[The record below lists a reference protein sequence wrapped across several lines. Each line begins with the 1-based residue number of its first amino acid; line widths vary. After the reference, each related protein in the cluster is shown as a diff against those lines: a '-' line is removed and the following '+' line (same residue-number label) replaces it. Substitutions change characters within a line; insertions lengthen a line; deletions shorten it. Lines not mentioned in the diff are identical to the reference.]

1 MTDSQKFIAKV
12 CVVLAFSLGG
22 WLATLGTSWQAGLTP
37 LEVGGLLILLAT
49 NIGAIL
55 GVTSPSA
62 TRAVDIAL
70 TTGVHTR
77 DDVKKIQNATE
88 GGTVVTPEVAAAIL
102 AKPEPAP
109 AVPAEPNGGKQ

>member
-12 CVVLAFSLGG
+12 CLILAASLGG
-22 WLATLGTSWQAGLTP
+22 WLTTLGASFSAGLTP
-37 LEVGGLLILLAT
+37 LALGGLLLLLAT
-49 NIGAIL
+49 NVGAIL
-55 GVTSPSA
+55 GVTSPSN

-77 DDVKKIQNATE
+77 DDVKKIQNATDA
-88 GGTVVTPEVAAAIL
+88 GTVVTPEVVAAIL

-109 AVPAEPNGGKQ
+109 AVPAEPKEKP